1 MTGETILTGA
11 LLVLPEAV
19 VSGTAVLRGG
29 RIAEVQPGRSAAAA
43 AVDLAGDYLLPG
55 IVDLHSDNLERQ
67 AQPRTTARWPSRS
80 ALMAH
85 DAQCAVAGITTVL
98 DALCVG
104 YSPGFDDNRKRTFRE
119 GVADL
124 EALAGTGLLRTEH
137 LLHLRCEIAAA
148 DMPAMFD
155 PVAEHPLVRMVS
167 LMDHCPG
174 FGQYADLE
182 FYRMLRRRD
191 GVDETAIE
199 RHIVAAQAERAQV
212 RESNRRTV
220 LGRMAERTI
229 AVASHD
235 DRTAEEVAEN
245 AAAGIRI
252 SEFPVSAEAAT
263 AARALGMQVVV
274 GAPNLVRGGSHS
286 GNVAVADLIAR
297 GAVDALASDYV
308 PASLVE
314 AAFACAAVGRI
325 ALPQAVGF
333 ITEHPARMVGLDD
346 RGRIAPGQ
354 RADLVRVRLHEGLPV
369 VREVWRAGDRVA

>member
-11 LLVLPEAV
+11 LLVLTDAV
-19 VSGTAVLRGG
+19 VCGTVVVRDG
-29 RIAEVQPGRSAAAA
+29 RIVDVQPGRSAAGAA
-43 AVDLAGDYLLPG
+43 LDFAGDYLLPG
-55 IVDLHSDNLERQ
+55 VVDVHSDNLERQ

-104 YSPGFDDNRKRTFRE
+104 YSPGFDDSRKQTFRE

-124 EALAGTGLLRTEH
+124 DVLAGTGLLRTEH

-174 FGQYADLE
+174 FGQYADLG
-182 FYRMLRRRD
+182 FYRLLRRRE
-191 GVDETAIE
+191 GADEAAVE
-199 RHIVAAQAERAQV
+199 RQIVAAQAERARV
-212 RESNRRTV
+212 REPNRRTV
-220 LGRMAERTI
+220 LNRMAERTI

-252 SEFPVSAEAAT
+252 SEFPVSAEAAA
-263 AARALGMQVVV
+263 AARAHGMQVVV

-286 GNVAVADLIAR
+286 GNVAVAELIAS

-314 AAFACAAVGRI
+314 AAFHCAASGLI
-325 ALPQAVGF
+325 GLPKAVGF
-333 ITEHPARMVGLDD
+333 VTDRPARMVGLED

-354 RADLVRVRLHEGLPV
+354 RADLVRVRLHDGLPV
-369 VREVWRAGDRVA
+369 VREIWRAGDRVA

>member
-1 MTGETILTGA
+1 MPGDTILTGA
-11 LLVLPEAV
+11 LLVLPDAV
-19 VSGTAVLRGG
+19 VAGTVVMRGG
-29 RIAEVQPGRSAAAA
+29 RIADVQPGRSDAAGAL
-43 AVDLAGDYLLPG
+43 DLAGDYLLPG

-80 ALMAH
+80 ALLSH
-85 DAQCAVAGITTVL
+85 DAHCAVAGVTTVL

-104 YSPGFDDNRKRTFRE
+104 YGPGFDDSRKQTFRE

-124 EALAGTGLLRTEH
+124 EALVGTGLLRSEH
-137 LLHLRCEIAAA
+137 FLHLRCEIAAA

-155 PVAEHPLVRMVS
+155 PVAEHMLVRMVS

-182 FYRMLRRRD
+182 FYRMLRRREGAGEPEID
-191 GVDETAIE
+191 GDIA
-199 RHIVAAQAERAQV
+199 AAQAERARV
-212 RESNRRTV
+212 RASNRRTV
-220 LGRMAERTI
+220 LGRTARRTI

-235 DRTAEEVAEN
+235 DRTEDDVAEN

-252 SEFPVSAEAAT
+252 CEFPVSAEAAA
-263 AARALGMQVVV
+263 AARAHGMQVVV

-314 AAFACAAVGRI
+314 AAFQCAAGLI

-333 ITEHPARMVGLDD
+333 VTDRPARMVGLDD
-346 RGRIAPGQ
+346 RGRIAPGL
-354 RADLVRVRLHEGLPV
+354 RADLVRVHLHEGLPV
-369 VREVWRAGDRVA
+369 VRQVWRAGDRVA